1 MAIFVFFRHAKPFG
15 INNRFFATSQSI
27 FQIIRNAWAEE
38 STITAR
44 NIAVGFSDDRLE
56 ASHRDPKWPPLSRD
70 QTSRPWLDYA
80 TANSSANGG
89 RFMANSHR
97 RNGPRICTIGSQSPF
112 PLISHRPGRETRIM
126 AEKLGLWPRNSD
138 YDREARSG
146 FKARR
151 FIECCMAKLSAG
163 VHATNAQSMN
173 AEYFC
178 HLDID
183 ARWMLHA
190 CCKK

>member
-1 MAIFVFFRHAKPFG
+1 MCSSENVGTTWLKVKRRCFNHFMGFEWQFLFFFRHAKPFG

-126 AEKLGLWPRNSD
+126 AEKLGLWPRSSVRIQGSEV
-138 YDREARSG
+138 YWVLYGKTERWRS
-146 FKARR
+146 
-151 FIECCMAKLSAG
+151 C
-163 VHATNAQSMN
+163 N
-173 AEYFC
+173 
-178 HLDID
+178 
-183 ARWMLHA
+183 
-190 CCKK
+190 